1 METFFSSS
9 NPFEQGTPGRSLSA
23 STAVIRPAQ
32 SKDLSDLADILT
44 DSFHPPAGIVRWVS
58 PLLRLGIYEDLRNRL
73 RSTAPNYACLVAVD
87 APARNPDAYD
97 CLIGTIE
104 VTLRT
109 NYLWQPRQ
117 TYHPYL
123 SNLAIRAEYR
133 RRGVALQLLTACE
146 RIVLDWGFQDI
157 YLHVLENNHAAKR
170 LYFKA
175 GYRLQQTELDWSCW
189 LLGRPR
195 KLFLHKRLT

>member
-1 METFFSSS
+1 VETFFSSS
-9 NPFEQGTPGRSLSA
+9 NSFEQGATGRSSAA
-23 STAVIRPAQ
+23 STVAVRSAQ
-32 SKDLSDLADILT
+32 SKDLSDLADVLT
-44 DSFHPPAGIVRWVS
+44 DSFHPPSGIVRWVS

-87 APARNPDAYD
+87 GPARNIDAYD
-97 CLIGTIE
+97 YLIGTIE

-109 NYLWQPRQ
+109 THLWQSRQ
-117 TYHPYL
+117 AQHPYL
-123 SNLAIRAEYR
+123 SNLAVREEFR
-133 RRGVALQLLTACE
+133 RRGVAQQLLTSCE
-146 RIVLDWGFQDI
+146 RIVLDWGFEDI

-195 KLFLHKRLT
+195 RLFLHKRLT